1 MSVAEAELPTNHQA
15 EWAERTVTPGRR
27 PGLSAAERKRQ
38 QRARDRGTLLFER
51 PDWRLFLDAATLPQ
65 KAGCQPGNLRAIA
78 LREVVDN
85 ALDAG
90 ADDVTLTSDGDG
102 SYTIADDGPGL
113 DPGDVPRLFAVNR
126 PLLSSKRRRLPLRGM
141 LGNGLRVVMG
151 AVAASDGTIVV
162 ETRGSCLTLAVDA
175 ATGQTLVL
183 DDVPEPLVPGLTVRL
198 TFGPLLP
205 SGFYGSH
212 ADSVLAR
219 TAIALAN
226 HGKPYTGPSSP
237 WWYSPRDLHFLMA
250 QVSPADTTVAR
261 LCLELG
267 FKLADDR
274 LARTLSREDAAA
286 ILERLREGTKPVQ
299 PERLGPLGPGVYD
312 GRCYAKAAG
321 FTNERGAAI
330 PFVAE
335 AWAECSPSERR
346 GDGSADVDLFLNR
359 TPSLATILGAA
370 QPAALLLRGC
380 GLFRQVRA
388 ATGHYTITVSII
400 SPHIDLA
407 TDGKEPALAPF
418 GAAIAEVVRRA
429 CSAAHHQ
436 MDRPA
441 REMSI
446 KAAAWLVMADAY
458 ALASG
463 GGQYPANA
471 RQIMYAA
478 RPRILELTGR
488 SKLDDKY
495 FTQTL
500 LPDYIE
506 EHPEQTAAW
515 DVVFDA
521 RGHFIE
527 PHTGRQVSLGTI
539 EVRDYL
545 GERVRPEDDAV
556 AIDPGLMRPTSGPE
570 HRFSAVLFVEKEGF
584 GPLLEKARIAERFD
598 LAIMSSKGMSTTAAR
613 LLLDRLAPRV
623 DQVLVMHDF
632 DVSGFSIFGTLGADG
647 RRYQFRNEVPIADLG
662 LRLADVAEMGLQAEP
677 VETSGEW
684 DKRAATLAEHG
695 ATKDEIAF
703 LRRQRVELNA
713 MPSDVF
719 VAFLEAKLA
728 EHKVQK
734 VVPDADTLTRH
745 ARRVIVR
752 ELTNRVLQEIQGEA
766 AAAASK
772 MALPSDLQE
781 QVAAM
786 LADHPG
792 IPWDIAVARIAQR
805 ACPDGTATIGRSP

>member
-1 MSVAEAELPTNHQA
+1 
-15 EWAERTVTPGRR
+15 VTPGRR

-65 KAGCQPGNLRAIA
+65 KAGCQPGHLRAIV

-90 ADDVTLTSDGDG
+90 ADDVTLTTDGDG
-102 SYTIADDGPGL
+102 SYAIADDGPGL
-113 DPGDVPRLFAVNR
+113 DPVDVPRLFAVNR

-151 AVAASDGTIVV
+151 AVAASDGSIIV
-162 ETRGSCLTLAVDA
+162 ETRGHSLSLAVDD

-183 DDVPEPLVPGLTVRL
+183 DVTPVPLICGLTVRL

-205 SGFYGSH
+205 SGLYGSH
-212 ADSVLAR
+212 ADTRLAR

-237 WWYSPRDLHFLMA
+237 WWYSPRDFHHLMA
-250 QVSPADTTVAR
+250 QVQPADTTVAR

-274 LARTLSREDAAA
+274 PARTLSREDAAA

-299 PERLGPLGPGVYD
+299 PERLGPIGPDVYD
-312 GRCYAKAAG
+312 GRCYAKAIG
-321 FTNERGAAI
+321 NTHERDAAI
-330 PFVAE
+330 PFIAE
-335 AWAECSPSERR
+335 AWAECRPSEKR
-346 GDGSADVDLFLNR
+346 GAGSARVMLFLNR
-359 TPSLATILGAA
+359 TPSLATIIGAA
-370 QPAALLLRGC
+370 QPAALLIRGC

-388 ATGHYTITVSII
+388 ATGHYTITISII

-418 GAAIAEVVRRA
+418 GAAIAEAVRRA

-436 MDRPA
+436 MDRPV

-446 KAAAWLVMADAY
+446 KAAARLVMPDAY
-458 ALASG
+458 HLASG

-478 RPRILELTGR
+478 RPRILELTGK

-500 LPDYIE
+500 LPDYVE

-521 RGHFIE
+521 RGHFVE

-556 AIDPGLMRPTSGPE
+556 AIDPGWTWPTFGPE
-570 HRFSAVLFVEKEGF
+570 HRFSAVLFIEKEGF

-647 RRYQFRNEVPIADLG
+647 RRYQFRNEVPISDLG
-662 LRLADVAEMGLQAEP
+662 LRLADVAEMDLQGEP

-695 ATKDEIAF
+695 ATKEEIAF
-703 LRRQRVELNA
+703 LQRSRVELNA

-728 EHKVQK
+728 EHKVRK
-734 VVPDADTLTRH
+734 VVPDADTLVHH

-752 ELTNRVLQEIQGEA
+752 ELTNRALLEMQDAAATA
-766 AAAASK
+766 AAAI
-772 MALPSDLQE
+772 ALPADLEE

-786 LADHPG
+786 LAADPG
-792 IPWDIAVARIAQR
+792 IPWDIAVARIARR
-805 ACPDGTATIGRSP
+805 ACPDGPPTTGRLP